1 LRQEYGQSREAG
13 SAAKFQFKTL
23 VGIMRHDHKLT
34 TERFAKMKRGFSR
47 IRGFFI
53 FGGFV
58 FLLTLFTNGMRTASR
73 TGHFFTTMD
82 EIPRR
87 LPFSIIAGV
96 IVGLLYAF
104 FGKRNNDV

>member
-1 LRQEYGQSREAG
+1 
-13 SAAKFQFKTL
+13 
-23 VGIMRHDHKLT
+23 M
-34 TERFAKMKRGFSR
+34 
-47 IRGFFI
+47 
-53 FGGFV
+53 